1 MAGKNLVIVESPGKV
16 KTIQKYLGKEYLVK
30 ASIGHIR
37 DLEEHQLSV
46 DVAHGFRPQYVVPAD
61 KKKVVA
67 ELEKLALDADTV
79 WLASDEDREGEAI
92 SWHLRETLQLPPA
105 KTRRIVFHEI
115 TKTAILEAIEHP
127 RDIDMDLVDA
137 QQARRVLDRL
147 VGFELSPILWRKIQ
161 PKLSAG
167 RVQSVALRLIV
178 DREKE
183 IMAFNPEPY
192 YKVEAVFR
200 PEGESTILPSTWHD
214 TGLSLWGEAGKWRYE
229 ALVVAGLDAFMYDRD
244 NFIKHGAGSPYEYK
258 VANKLGFAARIDNF
272 SVKDLR
278 LSLSGFY
285 GQGMH
290 NSYPNDMWNT
300 RYADVK
306 GHTAVGAFDFAYTGR
321 YLTVRGN
328 ADYGYVSDA
337 QVISTVK
344 RNLSSNDAP
353 YKKTPVGS
361 AACAFGLE
369 AGYDFLHL
377 FARGGQTEQQL
388 YLFGRYE
395 YYDSYIPAAD
405 QPDYPYTDRHRM
417 AVGINWLPIPQ
428 VALKCEY
435 SRRFLKSQYN
445 DEPSLSLGLVYM
457 GFFHR

>member
-1 MAGKNLVIVESPGKV
+1 MKRNLILMIMGLLAACSLSAQVMPEQKSRLTVGGYGEITFSRNFYSDNVYRYSHPADYKSDPGHARFDVPHAVIFLGYDFGRGWTMQTEIEFEHGGTGTAVE
-16 KTIQKYLGKEYLVK
+16 KEYTEAGEWESEIEKGGEVALEQLWLQKSFAPQFNVR
-30 ASIGHIR
+30 IGHI
-37 DLEEHQLSV
+37 
-46 DVAHGFRPQYVVPAD
+46 VVPVGGLNNA
-61 KKKVVA
+61 
-67 ELEKLALDADTV
+67 
-79 WLASDEDREGEAI
+79 
-92 SWHLRETLQLPPA
+92 
-105 KTRRIVFHEI
+105 HEPLNFF
-115 TKTAILEAIEHP
+115 T
-127 RDIDMDLVDA
+127 
-137 QQARRVLDRL
+137 
-147 VGFELSPILWRKIQ
+147 
-161 PKLSAG
+161 
-167 RVQSVALRLIV
+167 
-178 DREKE
+178 
-183 IMAFNPEPY
+183 
-192 YKVEAVFR
+192 VFR

-229 ALVVAGLDAFMYDRD
+229 ALVVAGLDAFMFDRD

-258 VANKLGFAARIDNF
+258 VANNLGFAARVDNF

-285 GQGMH
+285 GQAMH

-306 GHTAVGAFDFAYTGR
+306 GHTLVGAFDFAYTGK

-328 ADYGYVSDA
+328 ADWGYVSDA

-353 YKKTPVGS
+353 YKKTPVGRNAV
-361 AACAFGLE
+361 AAGLE

-377 FARGGQTEQQL
+377 FSRGRDAEQKL

-417 AVGINWLPIPQ
+417 AVGLNWLPIPQ

-445 DEPSLSLGLVYM
+445 GEPSLSLGIVYM
-457 GFFHR
+457 GFFNR

>member
-1 MAGKNLVIVESPGKV
+1 MGLLAACSLSAQVMPEQKSRLTVGGYGEITFSRNFYSDNVYRYSHPADYKSDPGHARFDVPHAVIFLGYDFGRGWTMQTEIEFEHGGTGTAVE
-16 KTIQKYLGKEYLVK
+16 KEYTEAGEWESEIEKGGEVALEQLWLQKSFAPQFNVR
-30 ASIGHIR
+30 IGHI
-37 DLEEHQLSV
+37 
-46 DVAHGFRPQYVVPAD
+46 VVPVGGLNNA
-61 KKKVVA
+61 
-67 ELEKLALDADTV
+67 
-79 WLASDEDREGEAI
+79 
-92 SWHLRETLQLPPA
+92 
-105 KTRRIVFHEI
+105 HEPLNFF
-115 TKTAILEAIEHP
+115 T
-127 RDIDMDLVDA
+127 
-137 QQARRVLDRL
+137 
-147 VGFELSPILWRKIQ
+147 
-161 PKLSAG
+161 
-167 RVQSVALRLIV
+167 
-178 DREKE
+178 
-183 IMAFNPEPY
+183 
-192 YKVEAVFR
+192 VFR

-229 ALVVAGLDAFMYDRD
+229 ALVVAGLDAFMFDRD

-258 VANKLGFAARIDNF
+258 VANNLGFAARVDNF

-285 GQGMH
+285 GQAMH

-306 GHTAVGAFDFAYTGR
+306 GHTLVGAFDFAYTGK

-328 ADYGYVSDA
+328 ADWGYVSDA

-353 YKKTPVGS
+353 YKKTPVGRNAV
-361 AACAFGLE
+361 AAGLE

-377 FARGGQTEQQL
+377 FSRGRDAEQKL

-417 AVGINWLPIPQ
+417 AVGLNWLPIPQ

-445 DEPSLSLGLVYM
+445 GEPSLSLGIVYM
-457 GFFHR
+457 GFFNR

>member
-1 MAGKNLVIVESPGKV
+1 MGLLAACSLSAQVMPEQKSRLTVGGYGEITFSRNFYSDNVYRYSHPADYKSDPGHARFDVPHAVIFLGYDFGKGWTMQTEIEFEHGGNGSAIE
-16 KTIQKYLGKEYLVK
+16 KEYTEAGEWESEIEKGGEVALEQLWLQKSFAPQFNVR
-30 ASIGHIR
+30 IGHI
-37 DLEEHQLSV
+37 
-46 DVAHGFRPQYVVPAD
+46 VVPVGGLNNA
-61 KKKVVA
+61 
-67 ELEKLALDADTV
+67 
-79 WLASDEDREGEAI
+79 
-92 SWHLRETLQLPPA
+92 
-105 KTRRIVFHEI
+105 HEPLNFF
-115 TKTAILEAIEHP
+115 T
-127 RDIDMDLVDA
+127 
-137 QQARRVLDRL
+137 
-147 VGFELSPILWRKIQ
+147 
-161 PKLSAG
+161 
-167 RVQSVALRLIV
+167 
-178 DREKE
+178 
-183 IMAFNPEPY
+183 
-192 YKVEAVFR
+192 VFR

-258 VANKLGFAARIDNF
+258 VANNLGFAARVDNF

-285 GQGMH
+285 GQAMH

-306 GHTAVGAFDFAYTGR
+306 GHTLVGAFDFAYTGK

-328 ADYGYVSDA
+328 ADWGYVSDA

-353 YKKTPVGS
+353 YKKTPVGRNAV
-361 AACAFGLE
+361 AAGLE

-377 FARGGQTEQQL
+377 FCRGRDAEQKL

-417 AVGINWLPIPQ
+417 AVGLNWLPIPQ

-445 DEPSLSLGLVYM
+445 GEPSLSLGIVYM
-457 GFFHR
+457 GFFNR

>member
-1 MAGKNLVIVESPGKV
+1 MGLLAACSLSAQVMPEQKSRLTVGGYGEITFSRNFYSDNVYRYSHPADYKSDPGHARFDVPHAVIFLGYDFGRGWTMQTEIEFEHGGTGTAVE
-16 KTIQKYLGKEYLVK
+16 KEYTEAGEWESEIEKGGEVALEQLWLQKSFAPQFNVR
-30 ASIGHIR
+30 IGHI
-37 DLEEHQLSV
+37 
-46 DVAHGFRPQYVVPAD
+46 VVPVGGLNNA
-61 KKKVVA
+61 
-67 ELEKLALDADTV
+67 
-79 WLASDEDREGEAI
+79 
-92 SWHLRETLQLPPA
+92 
-105 KTRRIVFHEI
+105 HEPLNFF
-115 TKTAILEAIEHP
+115 T
-127 RDIDMDLVDA
+127 
-137 QQARRVLDRL
+137 
-147 VGFELSPILWRKIQ
+147 
-161 PKLSAG
+161 
-167 RVQSVALRLIV
+167 
-178 DREKE
+178 
-183 IMAFNPEPY
+183 
-192 YKVEAVFR
+192 VFR

-258 VANKLGFAARIDNF
+258 VANNLGFAARVDNF

-285 GQGMH
+285 GQAMH

-306 GHTAVGAFDFAYTGR
+306 GHTLVGAFDFAYTGK

-328 ADYGYVSDA
+328 ADWGYVSDA

-353 YKKTPVGS
+353 YKKTPVGRNAV
-361 AACAFGLE
+361 AAGLE

-377 FARGGQTEQQL
+377 FCRGRDAEQKL

-417 AVGINWLPIPQ
+417 AVGLNWLPIPQ

-445 DEPSLSLGLVYM
+445 GEPSLSLGIVYM
-457 GFFHR
+457 GFFNR

>member
-1 MAGKNLVIVESPGKV
+1 MKRSFFLIIVGLLAACSLSAQVMPEQKSRLTVGGYGEITFTRNFYSDNVYRYSHPGDYKSDPGHGRFDVPHAVVFLGYDFGKGWTMQTEIPQFNVR
-16 KTIQKYLGKEYLVK
+16 
-30 ASIGHIR
+30 IGHI
-37 DLEEHQLSV
+37 
-46 DVAHGFRPQYVVPAD
+46 VVPVGGLNNA
-61 KKKVVA
+61 
-67 ELEKLALDADTV
+67 
-79 WLASDEDREGEAI
+79 
-92 SWHLRETLQLPPA
+92 
-105 KTRRIVFHEI
+105 HEPLNFF
-115 TKTAILEAIEHP
+115 T
-127 RDIDMDLVDA
+127 
-137 QQARRVLDRL
+137 
-147 VGFELSPILWRKIQ
+147 
-161 PKLSAG
+161 
-167 RVQSVALRLIV
+167 
-178 DREKE
+178 
-183 IMAFNPEPY
+183 
-192 YKVEAVFR
+192 VFR

-244 NFIKHGAGSPYEYK
+244 NFIKHGAGTPYEFK
-258 VANKLGFAARIDNF
+258 VANNLGFAARVDNF

-300 RYADVK
+300 RYAGIQ

-321 YLTVRGN
+321 HLTVRGN
-328 ADYGYVSDA
+328 ADFGYVSDA

-344 RNLSSNDAP
+344 RNLTSNNAP

-377 FARGGQTEQQL
+377 FARGGETEQQL

-417 AVGINWLPIPQ
+417 AVGLNWLPIPEIA
-428 VALKCEY
+428 VKCEY
-435 SRRFLKSQYN
+435 SHRFLKSQYN
-445 DEPSLSLGLVYM
+445 DEPSISLGIVYM
-457 GFFHR
+457 GFFNR

>member
-1 MAGKNLVIVESPGKV
+1 MGLLAACSLSAQVMPEQKSRLTVGGYGEITFSRNFYSDNVYRYSHPADYKSDPGHARFDVPHAVIFLGYDFGRGWTMQTEIEFEHGGTGTAVE
-16 KTIQKYLGKEYLVK
+16 KEYTEAGEWESEIEKGGEVALEQLWLQKSFAPQFNVR
-30 ASIGHIR
+30 IGHI
-37 DLEEHQLSV
+37 
-46 DVAHGFRPQYVVPAD
+46 VVPVGGLNNA
-61 KKKVVA
+61 
-67 ELEKLALDADTV
+67 
-79 WLASDEDREGEAI
+79 
-92 SWHLRETLQLPPA
+92 
-105 KTRRIVFHEI
+105 HEPLNFF
-115 TKTAILEAIEHP
+115 T
-127 RDIDMDLVDA
+127 
-137 QQARRVLDRL
+137 
-147 VGFELSPILWRKIQ
+147 
-161 PKLSAG
+161 
-167 RVQSVALRLIV
+167 
-178 DREKE
+178 
-183 IMAFNPEPY
+183 
-192 YKVEAVFR
+192 VFR

-229 ALVVAGLDAFMYDRD
+229 ALVVAGLDAFMFDRD

-258 VANKLGFAARIDNF
+258 VANNLGFAARVDNF

-285 GQGMH
+285 GQAMH

-306 GHTAVGAFDFAYTGR
+306 GHTLVGAFDFAYTGR

-337 QVISTVK
+337 ATISTVK

-353 YKKTPVGS
+353 YKKTPVGRNAV
-361 AACAFGLE
+361 AAGLE

-377 FARGGQTEQQL
+377 FCRGRDAEQKL

-417 AVGINWLPIPQ
+417 AVGLNWLPIPQ

-445 DEPSLSLGLVYM
+445 GEPSLSLGIVYM
-457 GFFHR
+457 GFFNR